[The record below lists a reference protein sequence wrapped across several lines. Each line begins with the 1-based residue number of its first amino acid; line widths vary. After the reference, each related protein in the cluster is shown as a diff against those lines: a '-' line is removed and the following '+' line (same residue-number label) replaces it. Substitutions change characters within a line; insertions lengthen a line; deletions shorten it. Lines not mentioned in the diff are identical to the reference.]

1 MGLNNCAIFTVV
13 GVRKMY
19 TFLTYLICLFVIVV
33 SVLNTLLIKSELER
47 LFREK
52 KGVFIFHICNVLIIL
67 MVSFAAYA
75 VVTRY
80 VLGRELDSVFQMVI
94 LLFTILPIYIFGHF
108 AFEKYKFV
116 NRKYSTA
123 ENGKILIISEKY
135 LKKKRRP
142 NRFRK
147 YNEF

>member
-1 MGLNNCAIFTVV
+1 ML
-13 GVRKMY
+13 
-19 TFLTYLICLFVIVV
+19 TFLICLFVIVV

-52 KGVFIFHICNVLIIL
+52 KGVFIFHICNVLFIL
-67 MVSFAAYA
+67 MVAFAAYA

-80 VLGRELDSVFQMVI
+80 VLGRELDWVFQMVI
-94 LLFTILPIYIFGHF
+94 LLFTILPIYILGHF
-108 AFEKYKFV
+108 AFEKYKLV

-123 ENGKILIISEKY
+123 ENGKVLIISEKY

>member
-1 MGLNNCAIFTVV
+1 ML
-13 GVRKMY
+13 
-19 TFLTYLICLFVIVV
+19 TFLICLFVIVV

-67 MVSFAAYA
+67 MVAFAAYA

-80 VLGRELDSVFQMVI
+80 IMGGELDWLSQMVI
-94 LLFTILPIYIFGHF
+94 LLFTILPIYMVGHF
-108 AFEKYKFV
+108 VFEKYKLV

-123 ENGKILIISEKY
+123 ENGKILIISKKY
-135 LKKKRRP
+135 LKKKKRST
-142 NRFRK
+142 RFRK